1 VIRVQSLCFKTSM
14 KQINKIIFTRFHC
27 ALILWLGIAARA
39 FAQDPLDCQ
48 SCHGDKDLAVTD
60 SAGVSR
66 SLFVDAA
73 QMEHSVHPGFDCVTC
88 HADIKEIPHAERLA
102 PAACGACHEDA
113 ITELAESV
121 HGKSEAS
128 ADAPTCGDC
137 HGSHEIRG
145 RADSL
150 SWVNPRQLGFTC
162 ARNAINL
169 RCLAASLFTT

>member
-1 VIRVQSLCFKTSM
+1 M
-14 KQINKIIFTRFHC
+14 KYVLKIILTGFHYSRL
-27 ALILWLGIAARA
+27 AFILSFVLAAA
-39 FAQDPLDCQ
+39 ISAQEPIDC
-48 SCHGDKDLAVTD
+48 HT
-60 SAGVSR
+60 
-66 SLFVDAA
+66 
-73 QMEHSVHPGFDCVTC
+73 
-88 HADIKEIPHAERLA
+88 DIKETPHAERLA

-162 ARNAINL
+162 ARCHANPAICKNIIFRL
-169 RCLAASLFTT
+169 KIHSKPTATACMAF